1 MGNIS
6 GFASGMRTCM
16 MAMEEPDTE
25 LQRVDVLASL
35 DQEKGRVR

>member
-1 MGNIS
+1 MGDIS

-16 MAMEEPDTE
+16 TAMEEPDTE

-35 DQEKGRVR
+35 DQERGRVR